1 MTVLSKTDLLEILRN
16 GENSAVEFKRDDIT
30 LDKLAR
36 ELVAFSNF
44 EGGMVVLGV
53 EDDGTISGINR
64 DKLEEWVVT
73 TCRDK
78 IDPAIIPFFE
88 IIKNVENNKDVAIVR
103 VPRGYT
109 VHSFKDHNR
118 HLYLIRVGTQCREAS
133 KDELSRLFQ
142 QRGMFRAELQP
153 VSGATFVDLD
163 LRRLKHYFLNVR
175 QQAVPQDDDVTG
187 WQTLLL
193 NTEIMIE
200 DGITVAGILL
210 FGNNP
215 NRFLPQAGIDA
226 TAFVGKE
233 KDYAA
238 RERVAIRG
246 PITPLFTEKGLL
258 VDPGIVEQTL
268 AFITRNMVITAGL
281 EPGGARRETRMEYP
295 AEALR
300 EIIVNA
306 LVHRDYLLASTDI
319 ELSIFQDRLELNS
332 PGRLPNG
339 ITPQRMLAG
348 CRASRNQLIKDVMR
362 DYRYLEHSGMGIPR
376 KVVAGMQAHN
386 GTMPDLIEQGESF
399 KVVLHSRATE
409 SGTH

>member
-1 MTVLSKTDLLEILRN
+1 MTNLSKHDLLEIIRN
-16 GENSAVEFKRDDIT
+16 GENSVVEFKRDDIT
-30 LDKLAR
+30 HDKLAK

-44 EGGMVVLGV
+44 EGGMVILGV
-53 EDDGTISGINR
+53 EDDGKISGITR
-64 DKLEEWVVT
+64 HKLEEWVVT

-103 VPRGYT
+103 VAPGYT
-109 VHSFKDHNR
+109 VHSFKDNQR
-118 HLYLIRVGTQCREAS
+118 NLYLIRVGTQCREAS

-142 QRGMFRAELQP
+142 QRGMFRSELQP
-153 VSGATFVDLD
+153 VSGATFDDLD
-163 LRRLKHYFLNVR
+163 PRRLKHYFLNIR
-175 QQAVPQDDDVTG
+175 QQPVPDDNDEAA
-187 WQTLLL
+187 WKTLLF
-193 NTEIMIE
+193 NTELMIE
-200 DGITVAGILL
+200 EGVTVAALLL
-210 FGNNP
+210 FGFNP

-238 RERVAIRG
+238 RERVEIRG
-246 PITPLFTEKGLL
+246 PITPLHTEKGLL
-258 VDPGIVEQTL
+258 VEPGLVEQTL

-281 EPGGARRETRMEYP
+281 EPGGARRETRTEYP
-295 AEALR
+295 LEALR
-300 EIIVNA
+300 EILVNA
-306 LVHRDYLLASTDI
+306 LIHRDYLLASTDI
-319 ELSIFQDRLELNS
+319 ELCIYQDRLELIS

-386 GTMPDLIEQGESF
+386 GTLPDLIEQGESF
-399 KVVLHSRATE
+399 KVVLHSKAI
-409 SGTH
+409 S